1 MGLHSY
7 INQFSKKTKKS
18 KIHCDITNNMHER
31 ISDSVDVLR
40 VCKIHYRCQ
49 GCETSLLSI
58 YVAKLKTALLKT
70 RALRAA
76 NDSQRAVNALT
87 ALQLIDWLIG

>member
-1 MGLHSY
+1 
-7 INQFSKKTKKS
+7 
-18 KIHCDITNNMHER
+18 MHEL

-70 RALRAA
+70 ALLKTRALRAA
-76 NDSQRAVNALT
+76 NDS
-87 ALQLIDWLIG
+87 